1 MIDVFVYLYFL
12 LGVVNNLLLLAIFL
26 SVLFSRQSELK
37 MFGRAYLL
45 LSLPALYL
53 IFAALNQDKSSKYVI
68 FLMIFL
74 AFLSVDFLYDFLLKV
89 SFRKSWKLLVPYLML
104 YW

>member
-1 MIDVFVYLYFL
+1 MIDVFEYLYFL

-37 MFGRAYLL
+37 IFGREYLL

-53 IFAALNQDKSSKYVI
+53 FFAALNQDKSSKYVI

>member
-1 MIDVFVYLYFL
+1 MFEYLYFI

-26 SVLFSRQSELK
+26 SVRFSRQSELK
-37 MFGRAYLL
+37 MFGKAYLL

-53 IFAALNQDKSSKYVI
+53 FYAAFTQGKSSKYVI
-68 FLMIFL
+68 FLIIFL
-74 AFLSVDFLYDFLLKV
+74 ASLSVDFLYDFLLKV